1 MSTNIDQLR
10 VRIEALEKHKD
21 DKTQRIMNL
30 EALIARNYRVT
41 EVLNGKCTKLED
53 RVALL
58 EKKTK
63 RPRIKKSSASTIPEV
78 KLPALVNL
86 NEAGDNTRRRW
97 WQFWK

>member
-58 EKKTK
+58 
-63 RPRIKKSSASTIPEV
+63 KKSNANLRKELSLTQIMVCKLASNAQSE
-78 KLPALVNL
+78 K
-86 NEAGDNTRRRW
+86 DSRRW
-97 WQFWK
+97 WKFWK